1 MPGDAMPTLDK
12 LNLSLGPKVTE
23 GPVTVTAAEPVN
35 DEEANQP
42 DKDPQDAVS
51 VVSDNVQHGVANQ
64 QAITLTWT
72 KKSLGFMFVKYDHPC
87 ALLKATSLLTG
98 RCLACGSSTW

>member
-1 MPGDAMPTLDK
+1 MPDATMSTLDK
-12 LNLSLGPKVTE
+12 LNISLGPKVTE

-72 KKSLGFMFVKYDHPC
+72 KTSLGFLFVKYDHPF
-87 ALLKATSLLTG
+87 APGKATSLLTG
-98 RCLACGSSTW
+98 RCLACGSFTW